1 MTKRANEF
9 KIDAVLERIH
19 HAMTADGQGFG
30 ELIFSITNIGD
41 VINASEVSM
50 AITFLGQSD
59 KHPLP
64 FPEGITTLKKL
75 QSIAFNSTP
84 SSLTRGSGAVIV
96 LTMNTDGKEIA
107 RANVRD
113 IP

>member
-1 MTKRANEF
+1 MAKLTDEF

-19 HAMTADGQGFG
+19 HPMTADGQGFG
-30 ELIFSITNIGD
+30 ELIFSIMNVGD
-41 VINASEVSM
+41 AINASEVSL
-50 AITFLGQSD
+50 AVAFPGKPD

-64 FPEGITTLKKL
+64 FPEGMSTLKKG
-75 QSIAFNSTP
+75 QSAVFHP
-84 SSLTRGSGAVIV
+84 KPSLTRGSGTMIV
-96 LTMNTDGKEIA
+96 LTRNSDGKEIT

>member
-1 MTKRANEF
+1 MAKPTDEF

-19 HAMTADGQGFG
+19 HPMAADGQGFG
-30 ELIFSITNIGD
+30 ELIFSIMNVGD
-41 VINASEVSM
+41 AIDASEVSI
-50 AITFLGQSD
+50 AVVYTGQPD

-64 FPEGITTLKKL
+64 FPNGIMVLKKG
-75 QSIAFNSTP
+75 QSAVFHPNP
-84 SSLTRGSGAVIV
+84 SLTRGSGAMIV
-96 LTMNTDGKEIA
+96 LTRNSDGKEIT